1 MLNSHWKQ
9 FKSGSDIRAVATD
22 DISDEKI
29 NLTNDAVTK
38 TCLAFAEWLSRKMKL
53 IYPSITI
60 AIGNDPRNSAMRIK
74 TAAINAFRSV
84 GVQVC
89 DCGLASTPAMFL
101 ATRVLA
107 CTAAIEITA
116 SHHPKNRNGFK
127 FFIVSGGLSEDDIED
142 ILEMAQNEKSP
153 KLAEEEGSVRSINV
167 MNYYSEKLRRLVK
180 EGVNL
185 QDDYD
190 LPLKGFKIVVDAGNG
205 AGGFFANDVLKEL
218 GADVTGSI
226 FLEPDGNF
234 PNHMPNP
241 EDAVAMKSIIEATLN
256 SGADL
261 GIIFDTDVDRA
272 SVVNSNG
279 KIISKNKLIA
289 LASSIVLEKNPGG
302 IIVTDSCTSDNLKA
316 FIEKLGGNQFRFK
329 RGYHNV
335 IEMGKKINE
344 NGADCPLAI
353 EASGHAAFKE
363 NDFMDDGAYL
373 AAKIIIKMVQLKKEG
388 RTIDDLL
395 KNLIDAREQ
404 ATLRIGI
411 NFEDVLSAAKKVL
424 GDFKNHAKSTKFF
437 ELEEDNIE
445 GVRVNFNAHHH
456 KGWCLLRQSIH
467 DPNLVLYVESYVDG
481 GIASILNLLKP
492 FLSKYPFLASSEIN
506 NFGVKK

>member
-1 MLNSHWKQ
+1 MLNNVWKQ
-9 FKSGSDIRAVATD
+9 FKSGSDIRAVAAD
-22 DISDEKI
+22 DVFSEKI
-29 NLTNDAVTK
+29 NLTNNAVTK
-38 TCLAFAEWLSRKMKL
+38 ICLAFAEWLSVRMKL

-101 ATRVLA
+101 ATSVLD
-107 CTAAIEITA
+107 CTSAIEITA

-127 FFIVSGGLSEDDIED
+127 FFIANGGLSEDDIEG
-142 ILEMAQNEKSP
+142 ILEMAQNEKFP
-153 KLAEEEGSVRSINV
+153 PLAKEEGNVRSINV
-167 MNYYSEKLRRLVK
+167 MNYYCEKIRRVIK
-180 EGVNL
+180 EGVNSK
-185 QDDYD
+185 DDYD
-190 LPLKGFKIVVDAGNG
+190 LPLKDFKIVVDAGNG

-218 GADVTGSI
+218 GADIAGSV
-226 FLEPDGNF
+226 FLEPNGDF

-241 EDAVAMKSIIEATLN
+241 ENAVAMKSITEATLN

-272 SVVNSNG
+272 LTVDSNG

-289 LASSIVLEKNPGG
+289 LASSIVLGSSPGG
-302 IIVTDSCTSDNLKA
+302 IIVTDSCTSDNLKI
-316 FIEKLGGNQFRFK
+316 FIEKLGGSQFRFK

-344 NGADCPLAI
+344 NGANCPLAI
-353 EASGHAAFKE
+353 EASGHAAFKD

-388 RTIDDLL
+388 KTIGDLL
-395 KNLIDAREQ
+395 KNLVDAKEQ
-404 ATLRIGI
+404 TTLRIGI
-411 NFEDVLSAAKKVL
+411 NSEDILCASKKIL
-424 GDFKNHAKSTKFF
+424 DDFKNYVKSTKFF
-437 ELEEDNIE
+437 ELEEDNVE
-445 GVRVNFNAHHH
+445 GVRVNFNAQHQ

-467 DPNLVLYVESYVDG
+467 DPNLVLYLESYVDG
-481 GIASILNLLKP
+481 GINSILNLLKP
-492 FLSKYPFLASSEIN
+492 FLGKYSFLDLFEIN
-506 NFGVKK
+506 NFGAK